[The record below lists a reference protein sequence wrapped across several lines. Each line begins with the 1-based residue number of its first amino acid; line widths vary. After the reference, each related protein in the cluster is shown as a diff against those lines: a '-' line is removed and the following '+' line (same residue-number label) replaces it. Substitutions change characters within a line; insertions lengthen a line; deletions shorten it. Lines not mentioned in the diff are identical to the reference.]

1 MLGFCLFWVCLE
13 LPAGRKTVQESSR
26 QAAFT
31 GSDSLEVKLLTWL
44 YVQLHEAHN
53 FKADSILS
61 IDRVISKGIWW
72 NPLSINDE
80 KK

>member
-1 MLGFCLFWVCLE
+1 M
-13 LPAGRKTVQESSR
+13 
-26 QAAFT
+26 
-31 GSDSLEVKLLTWL
+31 
-44 YVQLHEAHN
+44 QLHEAHN

-61 IDRVISKGIWW
+61 IDRVIPKGIWW